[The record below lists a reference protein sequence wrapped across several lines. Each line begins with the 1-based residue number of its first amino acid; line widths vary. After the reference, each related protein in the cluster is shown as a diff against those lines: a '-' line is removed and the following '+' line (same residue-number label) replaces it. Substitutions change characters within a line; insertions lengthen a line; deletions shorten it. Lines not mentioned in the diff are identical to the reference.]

1 MIDDQL
7 KAALIA
13 LHRAIKS
20 ANPPALVEAM
30 KTVDDFVATR
40 GDQLDPRLHHFL
52 TGRSYAKALAYVG
65 ITDGSTAP
73 GSCAPRS
80 PNGGKS

>member
-1 MIDDQL
+1 MIDDEL

-13 LHRAIKS
+13 LHRAITS
-20 ANPPALVEAM
+20 ANPPALVSAM
-30 KTVDDFVATR
+30 KTVDDYVAAR
-40 GDQLDPRLHHFL
+40 SAELDPRLVHFL

-73 GSCAPRS
+73 GSCAPRKPGALS
-80 PNGGKS
+80 